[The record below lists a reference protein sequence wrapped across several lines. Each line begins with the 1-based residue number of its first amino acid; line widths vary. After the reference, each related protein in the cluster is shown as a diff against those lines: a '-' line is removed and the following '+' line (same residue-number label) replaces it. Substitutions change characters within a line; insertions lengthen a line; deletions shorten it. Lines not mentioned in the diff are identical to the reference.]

1 MTVAII
7 PLEVVISW
15 TKGVAVKN
23 DAGKRMEYS
32 HLGSGRNKMSDG

>member
-7 PLEVVISW
+7 PLEVVVW

-32 HLGSGRNKMSDG
+32 HFGSGRNKMSDG